1 MKLADLIRALS
12 GIVCETVCQ
21 DDPEITTVTNNTA
34 KVVPGALFCAIKGA
48 KFDGHEYLTQAVD
61 AGAAALVISRDWQGT
76 TPEGIAVIRVSDS
89 YLALWDAIPPHK
101 PMILRTFLG
110 KIARRTA
117 LKQWEKSRTQKRGGG
132 EVALALE
139 ELSEY
144 LTDGYTPETA
154 IEMAELTQILNEFLR
169 KLPKEERQV
178 FVCRYWYLDPIA
190 DIAKRFGYTQSKVKS
205 MLARTR
211 MKLRATLTKEGIT
224 L

>member
-1 MKLADLIRALS
+1 MNDSQIVALYFDRDQRA
-12 GIVCETVCQ
+12 IEETAAKYGSYCYC
-21 DDPEITTVTNNTA
+21 IANNILNN
-34 KVVPGALFCAIKGA
+34 K
-48 KFDGHEYLTQAVD
+48 ED
-61 AGAAALVISRDWQGT
+61 AEEA
-76 TPEGIAVIRVSDS
+76 VSDT
-89 YLALWDAIPPHK
+89 YLALWATIPPHK
-101 PMILRTFLG
+101 PVVLRTFLG

-117 LKQWEKSRTQKRGGG
+117 LKKWEKNRTQKRGSG

-144 LTDGYTPETA
+144 LPGGTTPETA
-154 IEMAELTQILNEFLR
+154 METAELTQILNGFLR

-190 DIAKRFGYTQSKVKS
+190 DIAERFGFSQSKVKS

-211 MKLRATLTKEGIT
+211 LKLRNTLNKEGIT

>member
-1 MKLADLIRALS
+1 MNDSQI
-12 GIVCETVCQ
+12 I
-21 DDPEITTVTNNTA
+21 
-34 KVVPGALFCAIKGA
+34 ALFFNRDQRAIEETAA
-48 KFDGHEYLTQAVD
+48 KYGNYCYCIVHNILQSKED
-61 AGAAALVISRDWQGT
+61 AEEA
-76 TPEGIAVIRVSDS
+76 VSDT
-89 YLALWDAIPPHK
+89 YLALWATIPPHK
-101 PMILRTFLG
+101 PVVLRTFLG

-117 LKQWEKSRTQKRGGG
+117 LKRWEHSRTQKRGGG

-144 LTDGYTPETA
+144 LSDGHTPETA
-154 IEMAELTQILNEFLR
+154 IETAELTQILNAFLR
-169 KLPKEERQV
+169 QLPKEERQV

-190 DIAKRFGYTQSKVKS
+190 DIAKRFGFTQSKVKS